1 VQWKHFGP
9 DEATWEM
16 EDAMRQ
22 AYLILF
28 TPVHTYHVDR
38 QNNKED
44 VPLRR
49 GGIVTP
55 CFPQFVNITILA
67 KELWKN

>member
-16 EDAMRQ
+16 EDVMKH

-28 TPVHTYHVDR
+28 TSIHAGHVDIL
-38 QNNKED
+38 NIKED
-44 VPLRR
+44 GPLRGR
-49 GGIVTP
+49 
-55 CFPQFVNITILA
+55 
-67 KELWKN
+67 EL